1 MAESYHAQITKLIRA
16 ALIEQDS
23 RTYHGVAGDTDAL
36 AEKTA
41 GEVLGVVAAE
51 EKERKQR
58 ELLNP
63 SRGVVI
69 VSNRTQGNPF
79 YD

>member
-1 MAESYHAQITKLIRA
+1 MAESYHAQITEIIMK

-23 RTYHGVAGDTDAL
+23 NTYHGLSVDTKAL